1 MHVVCLLRGRLF
13 MGCNCYK
20 TLFFSWGN
28 CYKAKASEWCESI
41 WKLAPQGRT
50 SGFQGE
56 EPSANNHLPQTSLFL
71 TMPKPSSP
79 PAWARCSRVYLSLLR
94 TGTAAFLDFTYAT
107 LMDICSSSWDFDW
120 QPIPEFGF
128 TQGLTPAPLNLC
140 WLSPHLI
147 KYKSG
152 TTLQL
157 SFSRMCV

>member
-56 EPSANNHLPQTSLFL
+56 EPSANNHLPQTSPFL
-71 TMPKPSSP
+71 TMQNLPHLQLGPGVAGLPESLEDRNCCFLGFHLCHTDGHLVLFLRLWLTTHSWVWLHTGPHSSP
-79 PAWARCSRVYLSLLR
+79 TQPLL
-94 TGTAAFLDFTYAT
+94 AF
-107 LMDICSSSWDFDW
+107 
-120 QPIPEFGF
+120 PP
-128 TQGLTPAPLNLC
+128 PN
-140 WLSPHLI
+140 
-147 KYKSG
+147 
-152 TTLQL
+152 
-157 SFSRMCV
+157 